1 MASAEIYWQ
10 KAYQSAQMAE
20 NASGVEMRNIYRAQE
35 KAWRDIAERLELLAI
50 HIERQPERP
59 QNKIGGI
66 HSSLRLLRSVFNRF
80 AGPLN

>member
-20 NASGVEMRNIYRAQE
+20 NARGVETRGIYRAQE

-50 HIERQPERP
+50 HHIERPPERP
-59 QNKIGGI
+59 QNKVGGV
-66 HSSLRLLRSVFNRF
+66 HRSLRLLRSVFDRF
-80 AGPLN
+80 AG